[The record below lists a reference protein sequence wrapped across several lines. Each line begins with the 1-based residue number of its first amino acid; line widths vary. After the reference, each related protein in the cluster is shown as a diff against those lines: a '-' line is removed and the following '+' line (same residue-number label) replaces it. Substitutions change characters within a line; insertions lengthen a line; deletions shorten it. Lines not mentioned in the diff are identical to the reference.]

1 MRRLT
6 TCLLTALFALS
17 ITLAACGDDDTGT
30 TSFSEGYNAAIQRLA
45 RVNDDLTQLKS
56 SRSSR
61 AIAREFEDFAD
72 GLEAAGTQLK
82 GLQPPEAATRQFDEL
97 VGALDETVDASRR
110 AADAA
115 REIKPA
121 AQRRAVRELEGASE
135 RVAAAEDAL
144 RRAVESA
151 NG

>member
-6 TCLLTALFALS
+6 TCLLTATFALTA
-17 ITLAACGDDDTGT
+17 TLAACGDDDTDT

-45 RVNDDLTQLKS
+45 QINDDLGQLQS

-61 AIAREFEDFAD
+61 AIAREFDDFAG
-72 GLEAAGTQLK
+72 GLEAAGAQLER
-82 GLQPPEAATRQFDEL
+82 LQPPEAATSQFDDL
-97 VGALDETVDASRR
+97 VGALDETVEASRR

-115 REIKPA
+115 REIKPV
-121 AQRRAVRELEGASE
+121 AQRRAVRELRRASE

-144 RRAVESA
+144 RQAVESPS
-151 NG
+151 G